1 MLSQKDKE
9 KLVDE
14 MIRFNDG
21 ATVNDF
27 IVEVLELEA
36 ELLRIERKTTKIQ
49 PYEFSKSRD

>member
-21 ATVNDF
+21 ATLRDF
-27 IVEVLELEA
+27 IVEVVELEA
-36 ELLRIERKTTKIQ
+36 ELQRIEKKTLFIKTK
-49 PYEFSKSRD
+49 SS